1 MNQKAWFSGA
11 VVQLREYLRPWKL
24 CSLAVGIVLL
34 VLGSFYTPA
43 PDWDIAISV
52 IMALMTYLSAPWS
65 LRVIIKRQWK
75 NVPLM
80 LFWVWASVDGC
91 YALYWSYKDPQA
103 LAMMRD
109 VNFPAS
115 LALYVCC
122 GLIWYFQGSLK
133 EMYNTIIGCEWVKIK

>member
-1 MNQKAWFSGA
+1 MKQKSKHF
-11 VVQLREYLRPWKL
+11 VQPLLREYLRPWKL
-24 CSLAVGIVLL
+24 CSLAIGILL
-34 VLGSFYTPA
+34 LIAGSFYTPA
-43 PDWDIAISV
+43 PDWNIAISF

-65 LRVIIKRQWK
+65 LRVIIKRQWRHI
-75 NVPLM
+75 PLM

-115 LALYVCC
+115 LSLYACC

-133 EMYNTIIGCEWVKIK
+133 EMYNIVIGQFKLK